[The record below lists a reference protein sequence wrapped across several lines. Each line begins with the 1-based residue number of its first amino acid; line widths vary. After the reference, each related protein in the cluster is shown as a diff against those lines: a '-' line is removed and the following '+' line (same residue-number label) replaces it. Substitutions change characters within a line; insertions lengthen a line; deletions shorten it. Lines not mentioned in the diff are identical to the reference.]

1 VRIIVEGQGRRCSGG
16 VGRVHGSALSG
27 RRESLRTRSRS
38 SELEEGEV
46 RITVVYLCRRAW
58 RRGSS
63 ENASRE
69 NVIKG
74 MVCVLAM
81 VEGVLI
87 ESNEGQRGWRGEEKR
102 NRPKAIL

>member
-1 VRIIVEGQGRRCSGG
+1 MVKSSIRSTGGVTSVEIECVRCSNI
-16 VGRVHGSALSG
+16 
-27 RRESLRTRSRS
+27 SRS
-38 SELEEGEV
+38 
-46 RITVVYLCRRAW
+46 CRNVPW

-102 NRPKAIL
+102 NRPKALL